1 MKARDVMGTFIITVG
16 PDLDIRTVAKILVRN
31 GISAVPV
38 VSLEEG
44 QLLGIVSEG
53 DLMRRAETGTE
64 RRSSWWLDLFSSTK
78 ELAEDFVKANARKA
92 KDVMTRDVVTAT
104 PGTSLREIA
113 NLLEKHNIK
122 RVPIVENGALV
133 GIVSRANLVQALASR
148 GEVAPSRVQPDDT
161 KLREA
166 VVKSLRKQPG
176 SVSLVNVF
184 AEAGTISLWGL
195 VPTEEERSAIRVA
208 AELTPGVQAVND
220 NMRVGKIAA
229 GI

>member
-1 MKARDVMGTFIITVG
+1 MGTYVITVG
-16 PDLDIRTVAKILVRN
+16 PDLDVGTVAKILVRN

-53 DLMRRAETGTE
+53 DLMRRAEAETE
-64 RRSSWWLDLFSSTK
+64 RRPSWWLDFLSSPQ
-78 ELAEDFVKANARKA
+78 ERAYDFVKANARKV
-92 KDVMTRDVVTAT
+92 KDVMTRNVVTAT
-104 PGTSLREIA
+104 PETSLREIA

-122 RVPIVENGALV
+122 RVPIVENGRLL

-148 GEVAPSRVQPDDT
+148 GEAATGSIQPNDA

-166 VVKSLRKQPG
+166 VVKSLRNQPG
-176 SVSLVNVF
+176 NVSLINVF
-184 AEAGTISLWGL
+184 AEAGVISLWGL

-220 NMRVGKIAA
+220 NLRVNKVARVI
-229 GI
+229 